1 MFWSICAVLLHIYLG
16 LCSLHGLGEFQLA
29 GLFLTWLT
37 FPSVHIP
44 GICHL
49 AVTLALLCVMGIG
62 DLDGVR
68 HTSYVEWMAMILT
81 YEALFVD
88 L

>member
-1 MFWSICAVLLHIYLG
+1 MFWSIWVVLLHIYLG
-16 LCSLHGLGEFQLA
+16 LCSLHGLGGFQLA

-49 AVTLALLCVMGIG
+49 AVTLALLGVIGIG
-62 DLDGVR
+62 DLDGVGR
-68 HTSYVEWMAMILT
+68 TARLMWIAVILT
-81 YEALFVD
+81 
-88 L
+88 